1 VSTKRVGIEGEER
14 LEGVLREGAGK
25 GAAVICHPHPLYGGS
40 MWNNVVDALEIGF
53 SQTGFT
59 TLKFNFRG
67 VGGSTGRYDG
77 GAGEMRDVAAAC
89 LFLKEHTGGDE
100 RLVLA
105 GYSFGAWVCARA
117 ASGVIYWGS
126 APPQRAK
133 PVEPPRSVRF
143 ARFTNR
149 DVGRGIGLCLVAYP
163 FSVYP
168 AEELRAFRG
177 KVCFIAGSFDEIA
190 PVSALLALYRELPA
204 EKFLKIIPCD
214 HMFAGKEQEITA
226 FIAETFGKEDG

>member
-1 VSTKRVGIEGEER
+1 LLKTYQNKWIVSTKRVGIEGEER

-53 SQTGFT
+53 SQAGFT

-117 ASGVIYWGS
+117 ASGVI
-126 APPQRAK
+126 
-133 PVEPPRSVRF
+133 
-143 ARFTNR
+143 R
-149 DVGRGIGLCLVAYP
+149 DISLCLVAYP
-163 FSVYP
+163 FSVYR

-177 KVCFIAGSFDEIA
+177 KICFIGGSLDEIS
-190 PVSALLALYRELPA
+190 PLDALLALYRELPA
-204 EKFLKIIPCD
+204 DKSLKVVRSGHTFD
-214 HMFAGKEQEITA
+214 GEETEITA
-226 FIAETFGKEDG
+226 FIREMFGKPSEAS

>member
-1 VSTKRVGIEGEER
+1 VSTRRVVIEGEER

-25 GAAVICHPHPLYGGS
+25 AAAALCHPHPLYGGS
-40 MWNNVVDALEIGF
+40 MWNNVVDALDEGFFQAGF
-53 SQTGFT
+53 S
-59 TLKFNFRG
+59 TLRFNFRG
-67 VGGSTGRYDG
+67 VGASEGRFDG
-77 GAGEMRDVAAAC
+77 GAGEMRDLGAAC
-89 LFLKEHTGGDE
+89 RFLLERAYGAE

-105 GYSFGAWVCARA
+105 GYSFGAWVCSRA
-117 ASGVIYWGS
+117 ASDIG
-126 APPQRAK
+126 
-133 PVEPPRSVRF
+133 
-143 ARFTNR
+143 R
-149 DVGRGIGLCLVAYP
+149 DLDLCLVAYP

-214 HMFAGKEQEITA
+214 HMFDGREQEITA
-226 FIAETFGKEDG
+226 FIGEIFGTKEV